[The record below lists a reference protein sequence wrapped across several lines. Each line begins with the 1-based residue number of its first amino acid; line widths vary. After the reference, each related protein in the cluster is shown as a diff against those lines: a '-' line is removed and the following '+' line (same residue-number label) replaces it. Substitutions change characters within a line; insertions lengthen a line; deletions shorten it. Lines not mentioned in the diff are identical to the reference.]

1 MRRVSSGELRRC
13 LDLFE
18 EACIRRDVRL
28 TAQRLTVFTCL
39 ARSPAHP
46 DADMLHR
53 EVVRHL
59 PRISLDTVYRNLW
72 LFVEMGVAGVLTPSH
87 GRHRFEVRFEQ
98 HHHFVCRNCGTVTD
112 ISAPALDRLPRPDA
126 LATLGEVEAA
136 TVEFRGLC
144 RACLKVTRAKR
155 RTRPPG

>member
-1 MRRVSSGELRRC
+1 MRRVSSDELRKR

-18 EACIRRDVRL
+18 EACVRRGVRL

-46 DADMLHR
+46 DAELLHR

-98 HHHFVCRNCGTVTD
+98 HHHFVCRSCGTVAD
-112 ISAPALDRLPRPDA
+112 VSAPALDRLPRPET
-126 LATLGEVEAA
+126 LAALGEVEAA

-144 RACLKVTRAKR
+144 RACLKSSQTKLRAHATK
-155 RTRPPG
+155 

>member
-1 MRRVSSGELRRC
+1 MRRVSASELHRR

-18 EACIRRDVRL
+18 EACIRRGVRL

-39 ARSPAHP
+39 ARSQAHP
-46 DADMLHR
+46 DAETLHR
-53 EVVRHL
+53 ELVRHL

-72 LFVEMGVAGVLTPSH
+72 LFVEMGVAGVLSPAH

-98 HHHFVCRNCGTVTD
+98 HHHFVCRNCGIVTD
-112 ISAPALDRLPRPDA
+112 VSAPALDRLPRPDA
-126 LATLGEVEAA
+126 LAALGEVEAA

-144 RACLKVTRAKR
+144 RACLKSTGAKR
-155 RTRPPG
+155 RTRPSG

>member
-1 MRRVSSGELRRC
+1 MRRISPEELSKR

-18 EACIRRDVRL
+18 EACIRRGVRL
-28 TAQRLTVFTCL
+28 TSQRLTVFTCL

-46 DADMLHR
+46 DAETLHR
-53 EVVRHL
+53 DVVRHL

-72 LFVEMGVAGVLTPSH
+72 LFVEMGVAGVLSPSH

-112 ISAPALDRLPRPDA
+112 VSAPALDRLPRPET
-126 LATLGEVEAA
+126 LAAIGEVEAA

-144 RACLKVTRAKR
+144 RACLASSRSKRARAKS
-155 RTRPPG
+155 